1 MTTRSLAISAFTSVS
16 ASFEEDAVVVG
27 VIGGMAEEASG
38 LVVVAEEEEE
48 VNALRKLKQD
58 KVGPE
63 EENNKVDGDDD
74 EVNKC

>member
-1 MTTRSLAISAFTSVS
+1 M
-16 ASFEEDAVVVG
+16 VVG